1 MSREILESD
10 EVQALEDGPRA
21 RHFLSKEPEHQRPV
35 GAAEPKRAV
44 QPTVQRLWQLP
55 RDE

>member
-21 RHFLSKEPEHQRPV
+21 RHFLSKEPERQRPV

-44 QPTVQRLWQLP
+44 QPKVQRLWQLP